1 MKRIASILLL
11 GILLFNWGGYRLL
24 TNYFE
29 TNAEEQMQAEINL
42 HHYNESDLI
51 HIKVPA
57 SLPYGASSEQ
67 FDRVDGNIDINGIHY
82 TYVKRR
88 FYQDSLELLCLPNTE
103 RAGIQNARDEFAK
116 LANDFITN
124 KTTSKKAPTH
134 HAHAA
139 KFSVQDFTDDH
150 HFFSWQFRNAD
161 LSGTWNKM
169 IFADLKSEYLSRLDR
184 PPQA

>member
-1 MKRIASILLL
+1 MLL

-24 TNYFE
+24 SYHFE
-29 TNAEEQMQAEINL
+29 NVADDQMQAELDLN
-42 HHYNESDLI
+42 HYSESELI
-51 HIKVPA
+51 HIKIAA
-57 SLPYGASSEQ
+57 SLPYGASNEQ
-67 FDRVDGNIDINGIHY
+67 FDRVEGSIDINGVNY

-88 FYQDSLELLCLPNTE
+88 FYQDSLELLCIPNTA
-103 RAGIQNARDEFAK
+103 RAEIKNAREEFAK

-124 KTTSKKAPTH
+124 NSSSKKAPTH

-161 LSGTWNKM
+161 LSGTWNNM
-169 IFADLKSEYLSRLDR
+169 IFADLKSEYLSRLDK